1 MMIIITIKYDILS
14 QLKIFF
20 CLVSIN
26 LSIHKS
32 INRSI
37 YHSINLSIYL
47 SINLSIW
54 GQNLIAI
61 VFVCTS
67 ITNTFVLTHTHMW
80 VCLQLGYPK
89 ILDNPTE
96 PCWVYHIVS
105 CWVLFLSPWT
115 IGLIYGRYLQF
126 RILKFPLI
134 VLLFWSNPSLFVV
147 FFPIYPRISG
157 HTHIILIIHLT
168 TSQGCSFSRYRR
180 EPQKFAEEL
189 VMVNL
194 HIYSI

>member
-1 MMIIITIKYDILS
+1 MIVITIKYNILS
-14 QLKIFF
+14 QLNIF
-20 CLVSIN
+20 LLGIYQSIN
-26 LSIHKS
+26 
-32 INRSI
+32 
-37 YHSINLSIYL
+37 L

-67 ITNTFVLTHTHMW
+67 ITNTFVWTHTHMW

-89 ILDNPTE
+89 ILDDPTE
-96 PCWVYHIVS
+96 PIVS
-105 CWVLFLSPWT
+105 CWVLFLSPWK

-134 VLLFWSNPSLFVV
+134 VLFWSNPSLFVV

-157 HTHIILIIHLT
+157 HTHIILIIHLI

-189 VMVNL
+189 VMVNF